1 MLTGRAK
8 AQTSNRVNRAFVLV
22 VDAVDDVI
30 AAVAVVVVVV
40 VVVVHVVVV
49 EISTVAPN
57 IVVAVYFS
65 FSWIH
70 NYLFLGS
77 TNHYMKSFAVGSC
90 SSPH

>member
-30 AAVAVVVVVV
+30 AAVAVVVVVR
-40 VVVVHVVVV
+40 VVVV

>member
-22 VDAVDDVI
+22 VVDDVVVF
-30 AAVAVVVVVV
+30 AAVAVVVVR
-40 VVVVHVVVV
+40 VVVV
-49 EISTVAPN
+49 EISAVAPN

-77 TNHYMKSFAVGSC
+77 TNHCMKSFAVGSC

>member
-1 MLTGRAK
+1 MLTGGAK

-22 VDAVDDVI
+22 VDAVDDVV

-40 VVVVHVVVV
+40 VVRVVVV
-49 EISTVAPN
+49 EISAVAPN

>member
-1 MLTGRAK
+1 MLTGGAK
-8 AQTSNRVNRAFVLV
+8 AQTSNRVDRAFVLV
-22 VDAVDDVI
+22 VDAVDDVV
-30 AAVAVVVVVV
+30 AAVAVVVVVR
-40 VVVVHVVVV
+40 VVVV

>member
-1 MLTGRAK
+1 MLTGGAK

-22 VDAVDDVI
+22 VDAVDDVV
-30 AAVAVVVVVV
+30 AAVAVVVVVR
-40 VVVVHVVVV
+40 VVVV

>member
-22 VDAVDDVI
+22 VDAVDDVVVF
-30 AAVAVVVVVV
+30 AAVAVVVVR
-40 VVVVHVVVV
+40 VVVV
-49 EISTVAPN
+49 EISAVAPN

>member
-30 AAVAVVVVVV
+30 AAVAVVV

>member
-22 VDAVDDVI
+22 VVDAVDDVVVF
-30 AAVAVVVVVV
+30 AAVAVVVVR
-40 VVVVHVVVV
+40 VVVV
-49 EISTVAPN
+49 EISAVAPN

-77 TNHYMKSFAVGSC
+77 TNHCMKSFAVGSC